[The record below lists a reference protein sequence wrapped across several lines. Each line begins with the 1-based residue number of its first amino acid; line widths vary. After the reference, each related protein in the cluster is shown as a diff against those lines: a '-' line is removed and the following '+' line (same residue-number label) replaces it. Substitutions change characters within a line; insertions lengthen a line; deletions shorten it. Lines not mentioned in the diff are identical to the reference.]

1 MDVSFFY
8 LLKNEFFNNYDMFFV
23 DYIISLIV
31 LVFFLRE
38 MIVECRKRGVLVFID
53 GVYVLG

>member
-1 MDVSFFY
+1 MNFFIY
-8 LLKNEFFNNYDMFFV
+8 NYGMFFV

>member
-1 MDVSFFY
+1 MLVFLFV
-8 LLKNEFFNNYDMFFV
+8 KKWIFFV